1 MKNIFFAFSL
11 FFVLTS
17 CATFQEPEFRKLD
30 DMHLGKIDGKAINFT
45 VDATVFNPNWYA
57 LKVKK
62 SNVDVFLEGQL
73 IGKLYLDDKVK
84 MKGKGESNLSVPMR
98 MELVEGAMITLMR
111 YALKSNVQLRL
122 TGKVKGGV
130 FFISK
135 KFPVDEQR
143 TVSGKDLRI
152 VLP

>member
-1 MKNIFFAFSL
+1 MMKLFYAFSL
-11 FFVLTS
+11 FIVLSS
-17 CATFQEPEFRKLD
+17 CATFQEPEFRKMD
-30 DMHLGKIDGKAINFT
+30 DVHLGKIDGKAINFT

-62 SNVDVFLEGQL
+62 SNVDVFLEGQK
-73 IGKLYLDDKVK
+73 IGILYLDEKVK
-84 MKGKGESNLSVPMR
+84 MKGKSESSLSVPMR
-98 MELVEGAMITLMR
+98 IVLEDGAMITLMR
-111 YALKSNVQLRL
+111 YALKKDVQLRL
-122 TGKVKGGV
+122 TGKIKGGI

-143 TVSGKDLRI
+143 SVSGKDLRI